1 MECCRSCGR
10 SGIREIRNSPETAK
24 RKGVIMEN
32 ENTDL
37 KSGPGCFWSFLKYN
51 FIWLFL
57 ICFCG
62 FLMGAVLYL
71 NNIPAEEIFYGMLLC
86 LFLMVVGTAV
96 MFFRYRS
103 RYLIL
108 RKMRSCVTVSLDGL
122 PQTEE
127 LTEQEYQAML
137 RILLEENGRLQE
149 ENIRRERD
157 WMEYYTMWVHQ
168 IKTPIAALKL
178 LLQEPDR
185 ERERDAGEELQEL
198 FSIEQYV
205 EMALHYM
212 RLGSE
217 TTDFVLRRVS
227 LDDVLRESVRKYARN
242 FIRRKISL
250 EYEAVNAV
258 KLTDE
263 KWLGFVAEQLLSNA
277 LKYTHRGKISIFME
291 NEKLVIADTGIGI
304 RSEDLPR
311 VCEKGYTGYNG
322 HADKR
327 STGIGLYLCK
337 SVMDKLRHQIWIESE
352 AGRGTKVYLSFAR
365 KRMRHE

>member
-1 MECCRSCGR
+1 
-10 SGIREIRNSPETAK
+10 
-24 RKGVIMEN
+24 
-32 ENTDL
+32 
-37 KSGPGCFWSFLKYN
+37 
-51 FIWLFL
+51 
-57 ICFCG
+57 
-62 FLMGAVLYL
+62 MGAVLYL

-217 TTDFVLRRVS
+217 TTDCAASGVS
-227 LDDVLRESVRKYARN
+227 
-242 FIRRKISL
+242 
-250 EYEAVNAV
+250 
-258 KLTDE
+258 
-263 KWLGFVAEQLLSNA
+263 G
-277 LKYTHRGKISIFME
+277 
-291 NEKLVIADTGIGI
+291 
-304 RSEDLPR
+304 
-311 VCEKGYTGYNG
+311 
-322 HADKR
+322 
-327 STGIGLYLCK
+327 
-337 SVMDKLRHQIWIESE
+337 
-352 AGRGTKVYLSFAR
+352 
-365 KRMRHE
+365 